1 MTSEPL
7 NQYTEICRDAIKS
20 SSAKVSKTFENLL
33 LEIKCAE
40 TLKLSKRKTLDT
52 RGKILIDYDYKI
64 PIKQLW
70 IYWGQFDV
78 CIGLNGLMYEISE
91 RFARK
96 LNQIMQK
103 EANIVIFDSRW
114 FEFLHKREVEG
125 T

>member
-33 LEIKCAE
+33 SEIKCAE
-40 TLKLSKRKTLDT
+40 TLKLSKRNTLDT
-52 RGKILIDYDYKI
+52 RGKIIINYDYKI
-64 PIKQLW
+64 PIKHLW

-78 CIGLNGLMYEISE
+78 CIGLNGLQYEISE
-91 RFARK
+91 QFARK

-103 EANIVIFDSRW
+103 EANIIVFDSLW
-114 FEFLHKREVEG
+114 FEFLHKRKGE
-125 T
+125 

>member
-40 TLKLSKRKTLDT
+40 TLKLSKCNTLDT
-52 RGKILIDYDYKI
+52 RGKITINYDYKI
-64 PIKQLW
+64 PIKHLW

-78 CIGLNGLMYEISE
+78 CIGLNGLQYEISE
-91 RFARK
+91 QFARK
-96 LNQIMQK
+96 LNQIMKK
-103 EANIVIFDSRW
+103 EANIVVFDSLW
-114 FEFLHKREVEG
+114 FEFLHKRNGE
-125 T
+125 

>member
-20 SSAKVSKTFENLL
+20 SSTKVSKTFENLL

-40 TLKLSKRKTLDT
+40 TLKLSKCNTLDT
-52 RGKILIDYDYKI
+52 RGKITINYDYKI
-64 PIKQLW
+64 PIKHLW

-78 CIGLNGLMYEISE
+78 CIGLNGLLYEISE
-91 RFARK
+91 QFARK

-103 EANIVIFDSRW
+103 EANIVVFYSLW
-114 FEFLHKREVEG
+114 FEFLHKRNGE
-125 T
+125 

>member
-33 LEIKCAE
+33 LEIKFAE
-40 TLKLSKRKTLDT
+40 TLKLSKRNTLDT
-52 RGKILIDYDYKI
+52 RGKKIINYDYKI
-64 PIKQLW
+64 PIKHLW

-78 CIGLNGLMYEISE
+78 CIGLNGLLYEISE
-91 RFARK
+91 QFARK

-103 EANIVIFDSRW
+103 EANIVVFDSLW
-114 FEFLHKREVEG
+114 FEFLHKRNGE
-125 T
+125 

>member
-1 MTSEPL
+1 M
-7 NQYTEICRDAIKS
+7 D
-20 SSAKVSKTFENLL
+20 LL
-33 LEIKCAE
+33 
-40 TLKLSKRKTLDT
+40 
-52 RGKILIDYDYKI
+52 
-64 PIKQLW
+64 
-70 IYWGQFDV
+70 GQFDV

-91 RFARK
+91 QFARK

>member
-1 MTSEPL
+1 M
-7 NQYTEICRDAIKS
+7 CRDF
-20 SSAKVSKTFENLL
+20 KVIQTQDFGYP
-33 LEIKCAE
+33 
-40 TLKLSKRKTLDT
+40 RKN
-52 RGKILIDYDYKI
+52 IDYDYKI

-91 RFARK
+91 QFARK

>member
-40 TLKLSKRKTLDT
+40 TLKLSKRNILDT
-52 RGKILIDYDYKI
+52 RGKIMINYDYKI
-64 PIKQLW
+64 PIKHLW

-78 CIGLNGLMYEISE
+78 CIGLNGLQYEISE
-91 RFARK
+91 QFARK
-96 LNQIMQK
+96 LNQIMKK
-103 EANIVIFDSRW
+103 EANIVVFDSLW
-114 FEFLHKREVEG
+114 FEFLHKRNGE
-125 T
+125 